1 MAYVDKEALK
11 DQCGIKTSQHDAE
24 MVEHAAATEV
34 IMRYLIGPSEVE
46 TFTETVQTS
55 RSGSVI
61 LRNRPLV
68 AITSMTWPSGGVI
81 TSTTITDSD
90 GGVVYLG
97 LGCPPRQF
105 LTAVY
110 TAGRAEVGANQ
121 TLAAKIIGQHLWRV
135 RNGGGGAPYPGQVSD
150 DVVTVGAGY
159 AIPRRA
165 LELLGMEATPTKVP
179 GIA

>member
-1 MAYVDKEALK
+1 MPFLDREALK
-11 DQCGIKTSQHDAE
+11 DQCGIKTSKHDAE
-24 MVEHAAATEV
+24 MEEHAAATEV
-34 IMRYLIGPSEVE
+34 IMRYLVGPSEVE
-46 TFTETVQTS
+46 PFNETVLVH
-55 RSGSVI
+55 RSGSMI

-68 AITSMTWPSGGVI
+68 SITSVTSQAGGAISSV
-81 TSTTITDSD
+81 TITDAT

-97 LGCPPRQF
+97 YGCPRQWV
-105 LTAVY
+105 TVVG
-110 TAGRAEVGANQ
+110 TAGRVAPAANQ
-121 TLAAKIIGQHLWRV
+121 ALAAKIIGQHLWRV

-150 DVVTVGAGY
+150 DVVMIGSGY

>member
-11 DQCGIKTSQHDAE
+11 DQCGIKTGQHDAE

-46 TFTETVQTS
+46 TVTELVRIH
-55 RSGSVI
+55 RSGQAI
-61 LRNRPLV
+61 LSNRPLV
-68 AITSMTWPSGGVI
+68 SITSVTTSGGSTLSA
-81 TSTTITDSD
+81 TSVDLA
-90 GGVVYLG
+90 GGVVSVPS
-97 LGCPPRQF
+97 GCRQVV
-105 LTAVY
+105 TMVY
-110 TAGRAEVGANQ
+110 EAGRAEVQANQ
-121 TLAAKIIGQHLWRV
+121 SLAAKIIGQHLWRV

>member
-1 MAYVDKEALK
+1 MAFVDREALK
-11 DQCGIKTSQHDAE
+11 AQCGIKTSQSDAE
-24 MVEHAAATEV
+24 MEEHAAATEV

-46 TFTETVQTS
+46 PFTETVLVH
-55 RSGSVI
+55 RSGSAI
-61 LRNRPLV
+61 LRTRPLLTV
-68 AITSMTWPSGGVI
+68 GSVVTAGGATISSV
-81 TSTTITDSD
+81 TITDAM
-90 GGVVYLG
+90 GGVLYLG
-97 LGCPPRQF
+97 YGCPRQYV
-105 LTAVY
+105 TVTG
-110 TAGRAEVGANQ
+110 TAGRVEVEANQ

-150 DVVTVGAGY
+150 DVVTIGAGY